1 MHSGSHTELVSVS
14 NSLSLASVL
23 LYKLL
28 YYNNTMKNIKNKLF
42 SNEPVEIGTESGYD
56 NYIMAIESSCD
67 ETACAIV
74 KNGREVVA
82 NVVASQIKTHA
93 QFGGVIP
100 EIAAREHL
108 DAINVV
114 INEAFKQAKENANI
128 NPQDITAFAGTV
140 GPGLVG
146 CLLVG
151 LNATKTLAL
160 TYDKPFIGVNHLNA
174 HLCGNYIDTDLK
186 PPYMALLI
194 SGGHT
199 QIIDVKS
206 YSEQEILGETIDDAV
221 GEAYDKVARLIGLPY
236 PGGPRLDKLA
246 QEGNPKAF
254 KLPEGKVDGYNF
266 SFSGLKTAV
275 LRLVKSFDEV
285 PVNDVCAS
293 FQETVSSTLLKKLKK
308 ALEEKGYN
316 QVVIAG
322 GVAANSEI
330 RRKIFALENEG
341 YKVFAPPMK
350 YCTDNAAMVASCAYF
365 NTNTFDDVNTEV
377 FSRVS
382 TLRS

>member
-1 MHSGSHTELVSVS
+1 
-14 NSLSLASVL
+14 
-23 LYKLL
+23 
-28 YYNNTMKNIKNKLF
+28 MKMTKKTLF
-42 SNEPVEIGTESGYD
+42 SEKEIEIGPESKTD

-74 KNGREVVA
+74 KNGREVIS

-100 EIAAREHL
+100 EIAAREHM
-108 DAINVV
+108 DSINIV
-114 INEAFKQAKENANI
+114 IDEAFKQAKEIANI
-128 NPQDITAFAGTV
+128 TPKDITAFAGTV

-151 LNATKTLAL
+151 LNAAKTLAL
-160 TYDKPFIGVNHLNA
+160 VHDKPFIGVNHLNA
-174 HLCGNYIDTDLK
+174 HLCANYIDTELK
-186 PPYMALLI
+186 PPYIALLV

-206 YSEQEILGETIDDAV
+206 YSEQVIIGETIDDAV

-236 PGGPRLDKLA
+236 PGGPKLDKLA

-254 KLPEGKVDGYNF
+254 DLPEARVGEFDF

-275 LRLVKSFDEV
+275 LRLVKNFDAENM
-285 PVNDVCAS
+285 PVNDICAS
-293 FQETVSSTLLKKLKK
+293 FQECVSSTLIKKVKK
-308 ALEEKGYN
+308 ALVNSGYN

-330 RRKIFALENEG
+330 RKKIFALETDG

-365 NTNTFDDVNTEV
+365 NTNTFDDINVEV
-377 FSRVS
+377 FSRVK
-382 TLRS
+382 

>member
-1 MHSGSHTELVSVS
+1 
-14 NSLSLASVL
+14 
-23 LYKLL
+23 
-28 YYNNTMKNIKNKLF
+28 MKMIKKKLF
-42 SNEPVEIGTESGYD
+42 SDEPIEIGPESGYD

-74 KNGREVVA
+74 KNGREVIA

-100 EIAAREHL
+100 EIAAREHM
-108 DAINVV
+108 DSINIV
-114 INEAFKQAKENANI
+114 IEEAFRQAKKNAGI
-128 NPQDITAFAGTV
+128 TPKDITAFAGTV

-151 LNATKTLAL
+151 LNAAKTLAL
-160 TYDKPFIGVNHLNA
+160 VYDKPFIGVNHLNA
-174 HLCGNYIDTDLK
+174 HLCGNYLDTDLK
-186 PPYMALLI
+186 PPFTALLV

-199 QIIDVKS
+199 QIIDVSS
-206 YSEQEILGETIDDAV
+206 YSEQHIIGETIDDAV

-236 PGGPRLDKLA
+236 PGGPKLDKMA
-246 QEGNPKAF
+246 QEGNPHAF
-254 KLPEGKVDGYNF
+254 KLPEAKVEEFDF

-275 LRLVKSFDEV
+275 LRLVKSFDGQEL
-285 PVNDVCAS
+285 PVKDICAS
-293 FQETVSSTLLKKLKK
+293 FQECVSSILVKKVKK
-308 ALEEKGYN
+308 ALIKSGYN

-330 RRKIFALENEG
+330 RRKIFALSEEG

-365 NTNTFDDVNTEV
+365 NTNTFDDINVEV
-377 FSRVS
+377 FSRVK
-382 TLRS
+382 